1 MSLLVA
7 LVLNSQMLAAEVMMT
22 FLLFISSMELEAWS
36 TVATEQVFM
45 VLRGAVKTKVVLAIV
60 FFDLVIW

>member
-7 LVLNSQMLAAEVMMT
+7 LVLNSQILLAEVMMT
-22 FLLFISSMELEAWS
+22 FLLFISSMELEAWA
-36 TVATEQVFM
+36 TVVTEQVFV

>member
-1 MSLLVA
+1 MSLIVA

-22 FLLFISSMELEAWS
+22 FLLFISSMELEAWA
-36 TVATEQVFM
+36 TVVTEQEFV

>member
-7 LVLNSQMLAAEVMMT
+7 LVLNSQMLGAEVMMT
-22 FLLFISSMELEAWS
+22 FLLFISSMELEAWA
-36 TVATEQVFM
+36 TVVTEQVFV
-45 VLRGAVKTKVVLAIV
+45 VLSGAVKTKVVLAIV

>member
-22 FLLFISSMELEAWS
+22 FLLFISSMELEACA
-36 TVATEQVFM
+36 TVVTEQEFV